1 MNIPLTADSRTTKDK
16 FFSYVEAKGLGASL
30 LIGCKFNSNAG
41 KAEALERIRKA
52 LTAEAAAKKAA
63 PPPLPRPRPPPWLPP
78 PRPPPLP
85 PQPPPLPPPP
95 RPPEDD
101 EEHDGPDEAGP
112 FDFAG
117 FRSTLPTMRKDSNE
131 DTGDTMMTPMNP
143 LIGNF
148 DPNVLPGSALLCIAH
163 SSLKAQSMF
172 SLPSTLLTYTKPG
185 HNLSVRDAESAL
197 KRMAK
202 ERRIV
207 KNVGQFHVRPNS
219 DATPNYVLVGDSRI
233 PCVGLYKITPGR
245 GVKMLERWHSDDK
258 YDVKKMYQL
267 ASKHECN
274 NVMVLACKS

>member
-1 MNIPLTADSRTTKDK
+1 M
-16 FFSYVEAKGLGASL
+16 
-30 LIGCKFNSNAG
+30 
-41 KAEALERIRKA
+41 
-52 LTAEAAAKKAA
+52 
-63 PPPLPRPRPPPWLPP
+63 
-78 PRPPPLP
+78 
-85 PQPPPLPPPP
+85 
-95 RPPEDD
+95 
-101 EEHDGPDEAGP
+101 
-112 FDFAG
+112 
-117 FRSTLPTMRKDSNE
+117 PTMRKDSNE
-131 DTGDTMMTPMNP
+131 DTGDDVPSAPNP

-163 SSLKAQSMF
+163 SSLTAKSVF

-219 DATPNYVLVGDSRI
+219 DVTPNYVLVGDSRI

-274 NVMVLACKS
+274 SVVVLACKS